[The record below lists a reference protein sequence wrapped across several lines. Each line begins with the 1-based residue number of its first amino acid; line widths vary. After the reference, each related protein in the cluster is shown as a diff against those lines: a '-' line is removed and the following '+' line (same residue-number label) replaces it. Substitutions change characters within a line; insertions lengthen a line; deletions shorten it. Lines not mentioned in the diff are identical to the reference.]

1 MRFRVKRGGPAGRFI
16 FDREVKPASETA
28 AARPPKAADLDN
40 PYSRYYGTARSRE
53 DLLRRNSPGH
63 LR

>member
-1 MRFRVKRGGPAGRFI
+1 MRFRVKRGGPAGRFV
-16 FDREVKPASETA
+16 FDREARPAPEAA

-53 DLLRRNSPGH
+53 DLRRKE
-63 LR
+63 